1 MENSAVPNGISA
13 QVYGGRT
20 ESVDASKRN
29 RPYSMTDIQ
38 GADVLNATSAIAWL

>member
-1 MENSAVPNGISA
+1 MENFGVLIGVSA

-20 ESVDASKRN
+20 EGVDASKRD

-38 GADVLNATSAIAWL
+38 GADILNATSAIAWL